1 MFAGLEAAFFVNLRD
16 RDGRK
21 LSSCE
26 AITDASLGEAGSPR
40 PPPDASVTLH
50 VLHTLARTHASMHA
64 ARTHARTHTHTHIHT
79 CTHAARTHPPFHP
92 PVHPPTP
99 THTHTGS

>member
-26 AITDASLGEAGSPR
+26 AITDASLGEAGSPS
-40 PPPDASVTLH
+40 PPDACLTLH
-50 VLHTLARTHASMHA
+50 VLHTHA
-64 ARTHARTHTHTHIHT
+64 
-79 CTHAARTHPPFHP
+79 
-92 PVHPPTP
+92 
-99 THTHTGS
+99 

>member
-26 AITDASLGEAGSPR
+26 AITDASLGEE
-40 PPPDASVTLH
+40 ASSRFADRAKRQLH
-50 VLHTLARTHASMHA
+50 ETPSG
-64 ARTHARTHTHTHIHT
+64 T
-79 CTHAARTHPPFHP
+79 CF
-92 PVHPPTP
+92 
-99 THTHTGS
+99 